1 MTERIPI
8 PKKEN
13 IWNIPVLLTISRFVL
28 SPVFFFFLLQRR
40 LDLALVVF
48 TFVAATDFADGWIA
62 RSTKQ
67 STVFGKML
75 DPMADKF
82 MILLAMLALVL
93 RFDFPLWGIFLVLS
107 RDVVSLVGSLIVYIK
122 YHGVWSA
129 NSFGKVT
136 TFLQVILVLFYL
148 LNFPFKIWVFWLTSV
163 VSVATALSYFHRS
176 VRIVSQPQ

>member
-1 MTERIPI
+1 MEKSVVDVFRSFDEAKSATSDIPLRNLR
-8 PKKEN
+8 K
-13 IWNIPVLLTISRFVL
+13 
-28 SPVFFFFLLQRR
+28 
-40 LDLALVVF
+40 
-48 TFVAATDFADGWIA
+48 
-62 RSTKQ
+62 TKT
-67 STVFGKML
+67 S
-75 DPMADKF
+75 PMADKF

-107 RDVVSLVGSLIVYIK
+107 RDMVSLVGSLIVYIK

-176 VRIVSQPQ
+176 VRIVSQPP